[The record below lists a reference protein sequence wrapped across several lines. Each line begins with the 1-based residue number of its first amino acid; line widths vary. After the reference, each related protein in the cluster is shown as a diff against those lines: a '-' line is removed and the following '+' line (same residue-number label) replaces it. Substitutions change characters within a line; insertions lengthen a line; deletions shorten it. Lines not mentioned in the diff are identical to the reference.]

1 MRNIDIQEFKKLMTE
16 KKDSLEVIDVREADE
31 FDIIRFKNSKLIP
44 VMAVKNRIGEIDWN
58 KTVVFV
64 CRSGARSGYVARS
77 LNGEYE
83 SLNLEGGIGT
93 CYQDPVCRQFLEID
107 EEKVGKYF

>member
-1 MRNIDIQEFKKLMTE
+1 MRNIDIQEFKKLLNE
-16 KKDSLEVIDVREADE
+16 NQKGLEIIDVREEDE
-31 FDIIRFKNSKLIP
+31 FEIIHIKNSKLIP
-44 VMAVKNRIGEIDWN
+44 MMGIQNRLSEIDWN

-77 LNGEYE
+77 LNGDYE
-83 SLNLEGGIGT
+83 SLNLEGGIGA
-93 CYQDPVCRQFLEID
+93 CYQDPVCRQYLEVD